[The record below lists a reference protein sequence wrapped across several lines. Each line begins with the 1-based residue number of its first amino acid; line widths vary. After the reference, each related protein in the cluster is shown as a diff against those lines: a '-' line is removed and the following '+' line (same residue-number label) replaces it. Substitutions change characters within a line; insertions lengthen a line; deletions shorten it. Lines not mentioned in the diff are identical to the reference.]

1 MRLATLTSVPLHL
14 PFRVEFAHA
23 SASRSAGYSAWVRA
37 TDTTGLT
44 GYGESCPRHYVT
56 GEDLKSVQVFF
67 ERHHRAWMD
76 IDWSVDRL
84 RQWVED
90 HATQIDSDPAAWA
103 GVELALLDLL
113 GKHDGRDV
121 ESLLNLPSLAGEF
134 RYSAVLGDS
143 SPDIFAAQFQHY
155 RKLGFEDYKIKLSGD
170 VCRERSKVA
179 VLRQYES
186 IRVRADANN
195 LWRDPDQAIE
205 HMQCIEYHFWA
216 LEEPLAAGDIA
227 GLRQLATALDTRVV
241 LDESVLRAEQ
251 LTPLAA
257 DAERWLINLR
267 ISKMGGLLRSM
278 AVADAARQHGIEL
291 IVGAHVG
298 ETSVLSRAALAVVHY
313 AQSGVAA
320 QEGAF
325 GTHLLQHD
333 ICASPVMFGAG
344 GRLEAERLAVAGRPG
359 WGIEPDQRA

>member
-1 MRLATLTSVPLHL
+1 MKLAALTSVPLQL

-23 SASRSAGYSAWVRA
+23 SASRRVGYSAWVRA
-37 TDTTGLT
+37 TDATGLT

-56 GEDLKSVQVFF
+56 GEDLDSVQAFF
-67 ERHHRAWMD
+67 ERHHRSWLS

-84 RQWVED
+84 RQWVAD

-113 GKHDGRDV
+113 AKHNEQDV
-121 ESLLNLPSLAGEF
+121 EALLGLPSLRGEF

-143 SPDIFAAQFQHY
+143 SSETFVAQFHHY
-155 RKLGFEDYKIKLSGD
+155 RKLGFDDYKIKLSGD
-170 VCRERSKVA
+170 ARRDRSKVA
-179 VLRQYES
+179 VLREHES

-195 LWRDPDQAIE
+195 LWDDPQRAIE
-205 HMQCIEYHFWA
+205 HLQCLEYRFWA
-216 LEEPLAAGDIA
+216 LEEALAAGDIA
-227 GLRQLATALDTRVV
+227 GLRQLATALDTRIV
-241 LDESVLRAEQ
+241 LDESALRAEQ
-251 LTPLAA
+251 LTPLAV

-278 AVADAARQHGIEL
+278 AVADAALQHGIEL

-298 ETSVLSRAALAVVHY
+298 ETSVLSRAALAVAHY
-313 AQSGVAA
+313 ARSGVAA

-325 GTHLLQHD
+325 GTHLLQRD

-344 GRLEAERLAVAGRPG
+344 GRLQAERLAVAGRPG
-359 WGIEPDQRA
+359 WGIEPDQFR